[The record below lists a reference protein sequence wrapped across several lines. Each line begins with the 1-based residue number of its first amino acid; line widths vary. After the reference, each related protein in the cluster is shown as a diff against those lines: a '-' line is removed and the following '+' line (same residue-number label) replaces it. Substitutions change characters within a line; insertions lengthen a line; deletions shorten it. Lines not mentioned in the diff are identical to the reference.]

1 MKKAAARCAILTA
14 AITGALCAPSFAQSR
29 LSDPLQAA
37 QRSWLCRSVVPGSD
51 VVWTTNPWR
60 TQPFS
65 TPPSADYMTWSNAL
79 ASQAAW
85 SVLHGYSLWT
95 IDREHRNPVLAALN
109 EAPLVRACRT
119 EMAALPDAAQQAV
132 RNEYAPNWQAVR
144 EANLARQITPT
155 TDPALMRKEAQ
166 WCVEAFAF
174 GLSAL
179 DVAPRLYFDIDR
191 NAPDGPERLA
201 RFRRAF
207 TEQHTWWTQ
216 RAAQL
221 ASQNAAAPRSD
232 QESLILEIQ
241 ALFEHSGLGITEVGV
256 VQNHFAKQE
265 TNFCA
270 AKAKAL
276 LKDKR

>member
-1 MKKAAARCAILTA
+1 MIARLLVA
-14 AITGALCAPSFAQSR
+14 ALCAVSFSVPSAAAQSA
-29 LSDPLQAA
+29 LSDPYQAA
-37 QRSWLCRSVVPGSD
+37 QRSWQCRSIVPGSD
-51 VVWTTNPWR
+51 VIFDADPWR
-60 TQPFS
+60 RQP
-65 TPPSADYMTWSNAL
+65 PAPADYMTWSNAL

-85 SVLHGYSLWT
+85 AVLYGYSLWT
-95 IDREHRNPVLAALN
+95 IDREHRNAVLAALN

-119 EMAALPDAAQQAV
+119 ERGALPDAAQTAVQSEYSQRWRAV
-132 RNEYAPNWQAVR
+132 RD
-144 EANLARQITPT
+144 ANLARQNTPT
-155 TDPALMRKEAQ
+155 TDPALMRKEAE

-174 GLSAL
+174 GLSGL

-191 NAPDGPERLA
+191 NAPNGAERLA

-221 ASQNAAAPRSD
+221 ASRQDAAAPRVK

-241 ALFEHSGLGITEVGV
+241 ALFEHSGLGISETGV
-256 VQNHFAKQE
+256 VQGHFAKQE

-270 AKAKAL
+270 AKARAL
-276 LKDKR
+276 QQGTR

>member
-1 MKKAAARCAILTA
+1 MIVRVLVA
-14 AITGALCAPSFAQSR
+14 ALCAVSFSVPSAAAQAR

-37 QRSWLCRSVVPGSD
+37 QHSWMCRSVVPAAD
-51 VVWTTNPWR
+51 VIFDTDPWR
-60 TQPFS
+60 RQP
-65 TPPSADYMTWSNAL
+65 PAPAGYMTWSNAL

-85 SVLHGYSLWT
+85 SVLYGYSLWT
-95 IDREHRNPVLAALN
+95 IDREHRHPVIAASN
-109 EAPLVRACRT
+109 ERALVSACRA
-119 EMAALPDAAQQAV
+119 EIGALPAAAQTAVQSEYSQRWRAV
-132 RNEYAPNWQAVR
+132 RD
-144 EANLARQITPT
+144 ANLARQNAPT
-155 TDPALMRKEAQ
+155 TDPALMRKEAE

-174 GLSAL
+174 GLSGL

-191 NAPDGPERLA
+191 NAPNGAERLA

-221 ASQNAAAPRSD
+221 ASRRDAAAPRVE

-241 ALFEHSGLGITEVGV
+241 ALFEHSGLGISEIGV
-256 VQNHFAKQE
+256 VQGHFAKQE

-270 AKAKAL
+270 AKANAL
-276 LKDKR
+276 RQRSTP